1 MTTKDSGVNQSS
13 MNVRRLVRIALLVA
27 LSVVG
32 ASIKIPSILGTPAF
46 DSMPGYFAAAVLG
59 RKEGALI
66 AALGHIFTALT
77 AGFPLSL
84 PIHLLTAV
92 EMGIC
97 AYVFGFL
104 FRKTNSLI
112 AIIVA
117 TVLNG
122 VGAPTTMIPIMGMPV
137 FYALITPLLIASGLN
152 IVIAAVL
159 AKIPGINLV
168 VRGHENA

>member
-1 MTTKDSGVNQSS
+1 MTTRGSEVNQNS
-13 MNVRRLVRIALLVA
+13 MKVRKLVRIALLVA

-32 ASIKIPSILGTPAF
+32 ANIKIPSILGTPAF

-59 RKEGALI
+59 GKEGALI

-77 AGFPLSL
+77 AGFPLTL
-84 PIHLLTAV
+84 PVHLLTAL

-97 AYVFGFL
+97 AYVFGVL
-104 FRKTNSLI
+104 FRKTNHLI

-117 TVLNG
+117 VVLNG
-122 VGAPTTMIPIMGMPV
+122 VGAPVAMIPIMGMGV
-137 FYALITPLLIASGLN
+137 FYALVTPLLIASGLN

-159 AKIPGINLV
+159 ARIPGINIA
-168 VRGHENA
+168 VRGHENV